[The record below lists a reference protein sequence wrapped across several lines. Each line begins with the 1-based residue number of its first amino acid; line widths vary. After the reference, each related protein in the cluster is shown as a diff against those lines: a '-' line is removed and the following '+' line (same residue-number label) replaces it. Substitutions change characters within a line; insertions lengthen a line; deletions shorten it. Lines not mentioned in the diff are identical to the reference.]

1 MHKAESLRGQ
11 DVLVACKLFSA
22 MVGKVDWSFPSLSA
36 ELDVSVGEIYNS
48 VGRCRRAQLLV
59 QGDRVSRP
67 HLRELLVSAVP
78 RIFYAT
84 RGAMG
89 VGVPTSTWAPPL
101 ASLMGDRTGTPLVW
115 ASDAKH
121 RPDPSRSSIGETIE
135 PVYPSVPRAA
145 LRDLAVYELLALVDV
160 VRVGD
165 ASSRKTAV
173 GLIERRVFGR

>member
-22 MVGKVDWSFPSLSA
+22 MVGKADWSFPSLSV

-89 VGVPTSTWAPPL
+89 IGVPTSRWAPPVSKL
-101 ASLMGDRTGTPLVW
+101 FVPQPSVAPLVW
-115 ASDAKH
+115 PGA
-121 RPDPSRSSIGETIE
+121 GETRGE
-135 PVYPSVPRAA
+135 LVSPVYPTVPQAA
-145 LRDLAVYELLALVDV
+145 LRDNVVYELLALVDV
-160 VRVGD
+160 VRVGEAAD
-165 ASSRKTAV
+165 KKAAAE
-173 GLIERRVFGR
+173 LIERRVFGK

>member
-22 MVGKVDWSFPSLSA
+22 MVGKVDWSFPSLSV

-78 RIFYAT
+78 RISTLPAERWVSGCRPR
-84 RGAMG
+84 RGL
-89 VGVPTSTWAPPL
+89 PRWL
-101 ASLMGDRTGTPLVW
+101 A
-115 ASDAKH
+115 
-121 RPDPSRSSIGETIE
+121 
-135 PVYPSVPRAA
+135 
-145 LRDLAVYELLALVDV
+145 
-160 VRVGD
+160 
-165 ASSRKTAV
+165 
-173 GLIERRVFGR
+173 